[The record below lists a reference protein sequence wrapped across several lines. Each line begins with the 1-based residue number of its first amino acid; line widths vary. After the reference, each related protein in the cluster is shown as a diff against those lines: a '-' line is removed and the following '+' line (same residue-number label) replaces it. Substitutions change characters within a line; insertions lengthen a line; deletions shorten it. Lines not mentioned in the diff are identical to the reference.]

1 MSDSGPWPL
10 QPIAYLRSPFRQKFA
25 IPRQPNLVRAAL
37 GELEF
42 VEGFRDPN
50 LLRGLEGFSHLWLLF
65 VFHATAAQGWSAT
78 IAPPRLGGDA
88 RVGVFASRS
97 PFRPNGLGLSV
108 VERGA
113 ISQVG
118 SRLCLQVHG
127 VDLLDGT
134 PIVDIK
140 PYLPY
145 ADCVPD
151 ASAGYAGLRPG
162 AEVDDSASTV
172 VFTGNTRTVLEEIHQ
187 THPHFEALVR
197 GVLQQDPRPA
207 HQARGRDTRDYAMW
221 LYDYNV
227 RWRVL
232 ATGIDV
238 FAIEALPAGPVPWQT
253 PGVSE

>member
-1 MSDSGPWPL
+1 MSSSGPWPL

-65 VFHATAAQGWSAT
+65 LFHATAAQGWSAT
-78 IAPPRLGGDA
+78 IAPPRLGGDQ

-97 PFRPNGLGLSV
+97 PFRPNNLGLSV

-113 ISQVG
+113 IRQAG
-118 SRLCLQVHG
+118 SRLSLQVHG

-162 AEVDDSASTV
+162 TAAGDSAISV
-172 VFTGNTRTVLEEIHQ
+172 AFTGNTRSVLTEIHQ
-187 THPHFEALVR
+187 TLPHFEALVR

-207 HQARGRDTRDYAMW
+207 HQARQQDARDYAMW

-232 ATGIDV
+232 VTGIDV
-238 FAIEALPAGPVPWQT
+238 FAIEALPGGQASWHS